1 MHKKTRQ
8 PEELEPLPDLH
19 KCKGTHTAD
28 FSSAPQGQYT
38 RFFPFSQAHLLSRN
52 RIATCWFSGTS
63 AFCLLSVRFF
73 LCLFHTVRRVF
84 FPFSGFQER
93 KEDVCLR
100 GVFFISR
107 FSPFL
112 TIQKN
117 SFFLFPAKKAGDLSA
132 LGKSIRRCTSFFYHF
147 SGKQKKNTAARK
159 SWNLFRSLRRCKG
172 TYTADKSAPRG

>member
-84 FPFSGFQER
+84 SAAALP
-93 KEDVCLR
+93 
-100 GVFFISR
+100 FFITFR
-107 FSPFL
+107 E
-112 TIQKN
+112 N
-117 SFFLFPAKKAGDLSA
+117 RKKTRQPGRAG
-132 LGKSIRRCTSFFYHF
+132 TS
-147 SGKQKKNTAARK
+147 SGACAGVRAPTQQT
-159 SWNLFRSLRRCKG
+159 SLRREGSIHDFPLFHKRERRILSYFSNRVCGQKG
-172 TYTADKSAPRG
+172 AV

>member
-63 AFCLLSVRFF
+63 VFCLLSVRLF

-84 FPFSGFQER
+84 LLFLVFRRGKKMF
-93 KEDVCLR
+93 VCA
-100 GVFFISR
+100 VC
-107 FSPFL
+107 
-112 TIQKN
+112 
-117 SFFLFPAKKAGDLSA
+117 FLFPVFSIFKYSKKFFFSLSRKKSGGSFRTREKHPP
-132 LGKSIRRCTSFFYHF
+132 LHFLFLSLFGKTE
-147 SGKQKKNTAARK
+147 KNTAARK
-159 SWNLFRSLRRCKG
+159 SWNLFRSLRR
-172 TYTADKSAPRG
+172 